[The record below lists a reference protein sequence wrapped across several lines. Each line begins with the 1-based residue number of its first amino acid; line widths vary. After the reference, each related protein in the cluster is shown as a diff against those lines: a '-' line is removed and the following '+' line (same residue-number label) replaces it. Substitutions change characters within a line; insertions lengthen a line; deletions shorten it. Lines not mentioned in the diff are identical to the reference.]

1 MTPLVSII
9 VNCYNQGHYL
19 DRSVKSVLSQ
29 TLTDLECI
37 IIDDGSTDNT
47 RQISE
52 SLMAL
57 DSRVNYYFQE
67 NKGLASARNF
77 GVSKAKGEWI
87 QCLDADDWI
96 HEDKTRFQLEHLA
109 GHEDQE
115 VVFYCDYDRVL
126 IDPNGTIIDRQ
137 PHIIGCLTKEELIE
151 RLLTPDFLS
160 SSPHPA
166 LQQATLMRK
175 SVFLRHPLQE
185 GLKAMVDRYFALEI
199 ASEEISFIYT
209 PLVGAFYTK
218 HQSNMTNDWTYLVK
232 SYANFYQ
239 RVADQHPNLMQFC
252 QRSLTFFI
260 DDSIKE
266 KSQTQFEKFAKF
278 VQFPIYL
285 LDGKIKIRGRSS
297 LNLAFMIRQLIPTTL
312 LYEKTDNLPRKIL
325 GILSK
330 PLDRFY
336 QSKAGD

>member
-9 VNCYNQGHYL
+9 VNCYDQGHYL

-47 RQISE
+47 RQISDD
-52 SLMAL
+52 LMAL
-57 DSRVNYYFQE
+57 DPRVSYYFQE
-67 NKGLASARNF
+67 NGGLASARNF
-77 GVSKAKGEWI
+77 GVSKAKGKWI

-109 GHEDQE
+109 GYEDKE

-126 IDPNGTIIDRQ
+126 IDPNDTMIEHQ
-137 PHIIGCLTKEELIE
+137 PHIIGRLTKEEFIE

-175 SVFLRHPLQE
+175 SIFLKYPLQE

-199 ASEEISFIYT
+199 ASENIRFIYT

-232 SYANFYQ
+232 SYTDFYQ
-239 RVADQHPNLMQFC
+239 RVADQHPDLMQFC
-252 QRSLTFFI
+252 QRSLTFFV

-266 KSQTQFEKFAKF
+266 KNQTQFEQFAKF

-285 LDGKIKIRGRSS
+285 WEGKIKIRGRSR
-297 LNLAFMIRQLIPTTL
+297 LKLAFMIRQVIPTTL
-312 LYEKTDNLPRKIL
+312 LYEKTDNLPQKIL

-330 PLDRFY
+330 PLDRLLSF
-336 QSKAGD
+336 KGG

>member
-29 TLTDLECI
+29 TLIDLECI
-37 IIDDGSTDNT
+37 IIDDGSTDHT
-47 RQISE
+47 RQVSE
-52 SLMAL
+52 ALMAL
-57 DSRVNYYFQE
+57 DSRVSYHFQE
-67 NKGLASARNF
+67 NEGLASARNF

-96 HEDKTRFQLEHLA
+96 HEDKTRFQLEHLT
-109 GHEDQE
+109 GYEDQE

-126 IDPNGTIIDRQ
+126 ISPNETIIDHQ
-137 PHIIGCLTKEELIE
+137 SHIIGHLTKEEFVE

-175 SVFLRHPLQE
+175 SLCLKHPLQE

-199 ASEEISFIYT
+199 ASENVNFIYT

-232 SYANFYQ
+232 SYADFYQ
-239 RVADQHPNLMQFC
+239 RVADQHPSLMQFC

-260 DDSIKE
+260 DDSIKG
-266 KSQTQFEKFAKF
+266 KNQTQFEQFAKL

-285 LDGKIKIRGRSS
+285 LDGKIKIQGRSR
-297 LNLAFMIRQLIPTTL
+297 LKLAFRIRQIIPTTL
-312 LYEKTDNLPRKIL
+312 LYEKTDNLPQKIL

-330 PLDRFY
+330 PFGQLLS
-336 QSKAGD
+336 SKAGN

>member
-1 MTPLVSII
+1 MAPLVSII
-9 VNCYNQGHYL
+9 VNCYNQGCYL

-52 SLMAL
+52 SLITL
-57 DSRVNYYFQE
+57 DARVKYYFQE
-67 NKGLASARNF
+67 NAGLASARNF
-77 GVSKAKGEWI
+77 GVSKAEGDWV

-96 HEDKTRFQLEHLA
+96 HENKTRFQLEHLT
-109 GHEDQE
+109 GYQDQE
-115 VVFYCDYDRVL
+115 VVFYSDYDRVL
-126 IDPNGTIIDRQ
+126 IDSSERIIDHQ
-137 PHIIGCLTKEELIE
+137 PNIIGALTNEELIE

-175 SVFLRHPLQE
+175 SIFLKHPLQE

-199 ASEEISFIYT
+199 AEDEDITFVYT

-218 HQSNMTNDWTYLVK
+218 HQSNMTNDWNHLVN
-232 SYANFYQ
+232 SYAVFYE
-239 RVADQHPNLMQFC
+239 RVAKQHPKLMQFC
-252 QRSLTFFI
+252 QKNLLFFV
-260 DDSIKE
+260 SEAIKE
-266 KSQTQFEKFAKF
+266 KNQTQFEQFAKF

-285 LDGKIKIRGRSS
+285 ADGKIKVWGRSS
-297 LNLAFMIRQLIPTTL
+297 LNLAFIIRRLIPTTL
-312 LYEKTDNLPRKIL
+312 LYEKGSLTQKIL
-325 GILSK
+325 NLLSK
-330 PLDRFY
+330 PLTRWMP
-336 QSKAGD
+336 SKSG